1 MAKGF
6 KSAHGHAKTG
16 KPAAS
21 GPAKAKSQATP
32 GAIGSDGLTD
42 EERQALVRHKMRS
55 SVISVVVGVAILI
68 VLAVMGIH

>member
-21 GPAKAKSQATP
+21 GPVKGKGQATP

-42 EERQALVRHKMRS
+42 EERQALVRRKMRS

>member
-6 KSAHGHAKTG
+6 KATHGHAKTG
-16 KPAAS
+16 KPVTGKS
-21 GPAKAKSQATP
+21 AKQKGQSTP

-42 EERQALVRHKMRS
+42 EERQALVRRKMRS
-55 SVISVVVGVAILI
+55 SVISVIVGVVLLI